1 MRAKQLST
9 PRRIACVIAAFS
21 LAVAPLSLSIGWAA
35 GYEQG
40 SMPST
45 SHSRAMERDTT
56 VGAPSPS
63 NILLERSPT
72 TIDEYAV
79 YVQDRLQVATMQMR
93 QRGSAEL
100 KLTIDKD
107 GSIRETEIVEV
118 TGASSLRDELKQVVN
133 RIEPLPPLPGNV
145 DALVVSTD
153 LAFDYPGENLY
164 DHYGRLPGF
173 PG

>member
-1 MRAKQLST
+1 MIGKQMFT
-9 PRRIACVIAAFS
+9 PRRVACVIAAFG
-21 LAVAPLSLSIGWAA
+21 LVAAPLGLSIGWAA

-40 SMPST
+40 SMPYT
-45 SHSRAMERDTT
+45 SRSGAMERETT

-79 YVQDRLQVATMQMR
+79 YVQDRLQVAAMQMR

-107 GSIRETEIVEV
+107 GTIRETEIVEV
-118 TGASSLRDELKQVVN
+118 TGASSLRDQLKQVVN
-133 RIEPLPPLPGNV
+133 RIEPLPPLPDNV

-153 LAFDYPGENLY
+153 LSFDYPGENLY
-164 DHYGRLPGF
+164 DHYGRLPRF